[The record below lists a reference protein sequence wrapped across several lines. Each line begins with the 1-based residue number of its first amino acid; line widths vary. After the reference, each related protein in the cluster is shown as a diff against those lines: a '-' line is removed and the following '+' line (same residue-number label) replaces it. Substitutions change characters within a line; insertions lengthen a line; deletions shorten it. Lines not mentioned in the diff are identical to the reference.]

1 MRYYTHSE
9 VSTFMECRRRW
20 WLGYFRNLRPRY
32 RKVTGAAP
40 IGTRVHAALAP
51 HYVPNDYVHPHFIN
65 ADGDPLVGPL
75 NPREVLE
82 GVIAIDRAT
91 LLESIETQAPGDG
104 WMDET
109 FDPSSELKDFESEV
123 ELTRIMIA
131 GYMEWLEETGADS
144 DYEVVLPS
152 ETAVS
157 VEFRAGESLA
167 GRLDAQV
174 VQISTGA
181 HLGIDHKTGDF
192 GDLRSALRDDDQMLR
207 YEILRR
213 ANYPDVRSDG
223 MLFNMLRKVRR
234 TAKAK
239 PPFYDRMLVNF
250 NQHQIESA
258 WVRTMAVI
266 NDIREVEQ
274 RLLAGEDHRT
284 AVYKRRTKDCS
295 WRCEFFSACASFDD
309 GSRVED
315 MLQSLFVRGEPME
328 RYPELRGGGET

>member
-1 MRYYTHSE
+1 M
-9 VSTFMECRRRW
+9 
-20 WLGYFRNLRPRY
+20 
-32 RKVTGAAP
+32 
-40 IGTRVHAALAP
+40 
-51 HYVPNDYVHPHFIN
+51 
-65 ADGDPLVGPL
+65 
-75 NPREVLE
+75 
-82 GVIAIDRAT
+82 
-91 LLESIETQAPGDG
+91 ESIETQPPGDG
-104 WMDET
+104 WMDEA

-123 ELTRIMIA
+123 ELCRIMID
-131 GYMEWLEETGADS
+131 GYMQWIEETGADA

-152 ETAVS
+152 ETAITY
-157 VEFRAGESLA
+157 EFRAGESLA

-192 GDLRSALRDDDQMLR
+192 GDLRAQLRQSDQMLR

-213 ANYPDVRSDG
+213 SKMPEARSDG
-223 MLFNMLRKVRR
+223 MLFNMLRRVKR

-284 AVYKRRTKDCS
+284 VVYPRWTRDCS
-295 WRCEFFSACASFDD
+295 WKCEFASICPLFDD
-309 GSRVED
+309 GSRVDAMIDSYYEVVD
-315 MLQSLFVRGEPME
+315 PLN
-328 RYPELRGGGET
+328 RYPELTNDV

>member
-20 WLGYFRNLRPRY
+20 WLGSFRHLRPKY

-40 IGTRVHAALAP
+40 IGTRAHAALAP
-51 HYVPNDYVHPHFIN
+51 YYVPRDYAHA
-65 ADGDPLVGPL
+65 ADEEGKAPVGPL
-75 NPREVLE
+75 DPRETLE
-82 GVIAIDRAT
+82 QVIAEDRAT
-91 LLESIETQAPGDG
+91 LIESIQTQPSGDG
-104 WMDET
+104 WMDEA

-123 ELTRIMIA
+123 ELCRIMIA

-157 VEFRAGESLA
+157 VEFRSGESLA

-174 VQISTGA
+174 AQISTGA

-213 ANYPDVRSDG
+213 ANFPDVRSDG
-223 MLFNMLRKVRR
+223 MLFNMLRKVKRS
-234 TAKAK
+234 AKAK
-239 PPFYDRMLVNF
+239 PPFYDRMTVNF

-295 WRCEFFSACASFDD
+295 WRCEFFAVCPLFDD
-309 GSRVED
+309 GSRAED
-315 MLQSLFVRGEPME
+315 MVQSLFVTGEAMD
-328 RYPELRGGGET
+328 RYPELTGGSE